1 MLYSKLSEIA
11 VRADWPLMTVEYK
24 ALVVCAFVVAAVLI
38 WDRIRT
44 WKRTRMIETQLSKIE
59 TQLGKVQTKINTVL
73 QIQVPLIRA
82 LNAKSGAKID
92 LRDTAVEMGEG
103 DVTELTMSPPTTP
116 AQPESAKS
124 AKLPGE

>member
-11 VRADWPLMTVEYK
+11 ARADWPLMTVEYK
-24 ALVVCAFVVAAVLI
+24 ALVVAAFVVAAVLI
-38 WDRIRT
+38 WDRIRI
-44 WKRTRMIETQLSKIE
+44 WKRIRLIETQLSKIE
-59 TQLGKVQTKINTVL
+59 TQLSKVQTKINTVL

-82 LNAKSGAKID
+82 LNARSRVKID
-92 LRDTAVEMGEG
+92 LRDTAVEMGGG

-116 AQPESAKS
+116 AQSESAKS